1 MQAVLADVGVL
12 AALLRVLVQVD
23 RNVDDALVDDV
34 QLARVVDLVPLGDD
48 ALRGLEA
55 LLAQRDPD
63 ADDLLVV
70 DVLEGGDAAQN
81 LELRM
86 PVLVHGVAVSGDVFV
101 PVERALVIL
110 APKRRLGLVKLFQAG
125 EDIRIVRVAFRL
137 GTE

>member
-1 MQAVLADVGVL
+1 MLAGPETPIDPKSHICFNNWVAVAPFDTS
-12 AALLRVLVQVD
+12 R
-23 RNVDDALVDDV
+23 
-34 QLARVVDLVPLGDD
+34 P
-48 ALRGLEA
+48 
-55 LLAQRDPD
+55 
-63 ADDLLVV
+63 
-70 DVLEGGDAAQN
+70 DAAQN